1 MRITTQNRR
10 RHDRFVVPPMYTP
23 LTAGPI
29 GGAEHEFPW
38 EGHAYDVSEGGAQF
52 ELDHLLTPGTPVR
65 LRIELPG
72 LGLAA
77 RQILSGVAAPI
88 IVHATV
94 VWLEDED
101 EPAPYR
107 MAAIFTR
114 FFREGDRE
122 RLKDRLRSGYFSL
135 RAA

>member
-1 MRITTQNRR
+1 
-10 RHDRFVVPPMYTP
+10 MYTP
-23 LTAGPI
+23 ISAGLAS
-29 GGAEHEFPW
+29 GTDDEFPW

-52 ELDHLLTPGTPVR
+52 ELDHILTPGEPVR

-72 LGLAA
+72 LGLAS
-77 RQILSGVAAPI
+77 RQVLTGAASPI
-88 IVHATV
+88 VVYANV

-107 MAAIFTR
+107 MAAVFTR
-114 FFREGDRE
+114 FAREGDRE
-122 RLKDRLRSGYFSL
+122 RLKNRLRSGYFSL

>member
-1 MRITTQNRR
+1 MRTLSERR

-23 LTAGPI
+23 ICAGPLD
-29 GGAEHEFPW
+29 GPEGEFPW

-52 ELDHLLTPGTPVR
+52 ELDHLLARGETVR

-72 LGLAA
+72 LGLSS
-77 RQILSGVAAPI
+77 RQIISGGAAPI
-88 IVHATV
+88 VIHANV

-101 EPAPYR
+101 EPAPFR

-114 FFREGDRE
+114 FLHERDRQ
-122 RLKDRLRSGYFSL
+122 RLTNRLQSGYFAL

>member
-1 MRITTQNRR
+1 MRMTSNRR

-23 LTAGPI
+23 ITAGPV
-29 GGAEHEFPW
+29 GGADDEFPW

-52 ELDHLLTPGTPVR
+52 ELDHLLTPGESVR

-72 LGLAA
+72 LGLAS
-77 RQILSGVAAPI
+77 RQVLTGGAAPI
-88 IVHATV
+88 VVYANV

-101 EPAPYR
+101 EPAPFR
-107 MAAIFTR
+107 MAAVFTR
-114 FFREGDRE
+114 FGREGDRE
-122 RLKDRLRSGYFSL
+122 RLKNRLRSGYFSL